1 MVVSKLNLAILAAA
15 VGGVMWIEHAHRI
28 TIEMP
33 APAERAGANTPA
45 CPENESVPFS
55 ADCMLYIQGGV
66 GSEVRPR
73 LNAADAALAD
83 SPERP

>member
-28 TIEMP
+28 AIRSP
-33 APAERAGANTPA
+33 APAEVAGLNTPA

-55 ADCMLYIQGGV
+55 ADCMMFIQGGA
-66 GSEVRPR
+66 GPDLRPG
-73 LNAADAALAD
+73 ADATRPLPD